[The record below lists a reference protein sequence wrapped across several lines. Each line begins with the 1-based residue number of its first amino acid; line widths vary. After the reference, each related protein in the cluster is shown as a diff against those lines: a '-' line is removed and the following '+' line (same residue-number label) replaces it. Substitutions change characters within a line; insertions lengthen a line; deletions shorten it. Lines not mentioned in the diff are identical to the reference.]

1 MENKKLRIGITQ
13 GDINGVG
20 YEVIL
25 KALADQNIL
34 EHCTPIIYGSAKAAS
49 FHKKSLGI
57 DSYTI
62 TVSRNAE
69 EINPHKI
76 NIINTSAEE
85 PKVELGHATPE
96 AGKSA
101 FEALEKATSDLMDN
115 KIDAIVTAPINKSTI
130 QNEEFKFPGHTE
142 YLENKAGSE
151 SLMILASDRLRV
163 ALVTTHMPISKVS
176 ESITEETVLHKLRL
190 LDKSLKEDLNIVRP
204 RIAVLGLN
212 PHAGDNG
219 LLGREELEIIKPAIE
234 TAIREGIV
242 CVGPLAADGLFGS
255 GNFKNYDAVLAM
267 YHDQGLAPF
276 KALTTEQGVNITAGL
291 KIVRTSPAH
300 GTGYDITG
308 KNIANEL
315 SMREAIYTAIHIVRN
330 RAEYAEKYA
339 NPLPFPKHE
348 DRKTREIKPFDPTA
362 NNKTNAVHTSE
373 IEQNSK
379 TDD

>member
-13 GDINGVG
+13 GDINGIG

-25 KALADQNIL
+25 KALIDQNIL

-62 TVSRNAE
+62 TVSRNAD

-76 NIINTSAEE
+76 NIINTSDEE
-85 PKVELGHATPE
+85 PKVELGHATIE

-101 FEALEKATSDLMDN
+101 FEALEAATCDLMN
-115 KIDAIVTAPINKSTI
+115 HKIDAIVTAPINKATI
-130 QNEEFKFPGHTE
+130 QNEQFKFPGHTE
-142 YLENKAGSE
+142 YLENRAGGE

-163 ALVTTHMPISKVS
+163 ALVTTHIPINKVS
-176 ESITEETVLHKLRL
+176 EAITETNILHKLRL
-190 LDKSLKEDLNIVRP
+190 LDKSLKEDFNIVRP

-219 LLGREELEIIKPAIE
+219 LLGIEEQEIIKPAID
-234 TAIREGIV
+234 TAINEGIV

-255 GNFKNYDAVLAM
+255 GNFKNYDAVLSM

-276 KALTTEQGVNITAGL
+276 KALTTDKGVNVTAGL
-291 KIVRTSPAH
+291 NIVRTSPAH

-315 SMREAIYTAIHIVRN
+315 SMREAIYTAMHIVHN
-330 RAEYAEKYA
+330 RAEYAAKYA

-348 DRKTREIKPFDPTA
+348 DRKPREIKPFDPKIH
-362 NNKTNAVHTSE
+362 NPKPEQTNVS
-373 IEQNSK
+373 
-379 TDD
+379 D